1 MSFRAVADVVGSAG
15 DFGVGV
21 VVLVDDSAWVAVSFD
36 DVVVAE
42 VLRFLVY
49 G

>member
-1 MSFRAVADVVGSAG
+1 MAFRAVADVVGSTG
-15 DFGVGV
+15 DFGVGT

>member
-1 MSFRAVADVVGSAG
+1 MALRAVADVVGSAG
-15 DFGVGV
+15 EAVGV
-21 VVLVDDSAWVAVSFD
+21 VVLVDNSAWVAVSFD